1 MKSTQLYQT
10 ARRKNPLKR
19 YVPAGILLISFLTAF
34 PLISSAAGVTGES
47 RTYVQSRETAGGSDL
62 LPLYEYLDFSV
73 RDLGSETISLHF
85 GGWARYDLMDK
96 SFGDDNYKSEV
107 QYLYL
112 SLRGETGNT
121 IVNLGRIMVFEG
133 VAAER
138 ADGIYAHTDLPAN
151 FGVSVYYG
159 APVEAGIGR
168 LGSNSVYGGRLS
180 HQSADIY
187 QIGVSYLKEEKDN
200 SDLREEEGIDLWL
213 HPVNKVDIVGK
224 SVYNSDTSG
233 WREHTY
239 NLILSPIE
247 KLRLTTE
254 ASWINYEDYFTGA
267 TLSAFS
273 FQPSALNRRE
283 RVFILGEDAALSLS
297 DTVKVSVDYKQ
308 YNYVIASGARYYGGA
323 LKYAVA
329 DSGEA
334 GLTIHRMDGDT
345 DRQKYTECRLYG
357 LKKINKMDITLDL
370 MAVSYDSPI
379 SGEDKAYSASLIG
392 GYNLTDKLRMGA
404 DIMYGKNPDFDKDIR
419 GFFKLIYSFDFGSG
433 KEV

>member
-1 MKSTQLYQT
+1 MQLYQT
-10 ARRKNPLKR
+10 ARSSNLLVR
-19 YVPAGILLISFLTAF
+19 YIPVGILLISFLTAF
-34 PLISSAAGVTGES
+34 PGISSAAGVTGES
-47 RTYVQSRETAGGSDL
+47 RTYVQLRETADGSDL
-62 LPLYEYLDFSV
+62 LPLYEYLNFSV
-73 RDLGSETISLHF
+73 QDLGSETISLHF
-85 GGWARYDLMDK
+85 GGWARYDLMDE
-96 SFGDDNYKSEV
+96 SFSKDSNSEL

-112 SLRGETGNT
+112 SFKGKTGNT

-151 FGVSVYYG
+151 FGVSAYYG
-159 APVEAGIGR
+159 APVETGIGR

-187 QIGVSYLKEEKDN
+187 QIGVSYLKEERDN
-200 SDLREEEGIDLWL
+200 SELREEEGIDLWL

-239 NLILSPIE
+239 NLILSPFE

-267 TLSAFS
+267 TMSAFS
-273 FQPSALNRRE
+273 FQPSALNRGE
-283 RVFILGEDAALSLS
+283 GVLILGEDVTLGLT
-297 DTVKVSVDYKQ
+297 DTMKVSVDYKA
-308 YNYVIASGARYYGGA
+308 YDYDIADNAQYYGGA

-334 GLTIHRMDGDT
+334 GLTIHRMDGDS
-345 DRQKYTECRLYG
+345 DRHKYMEYRLYG

-370 MAVSYDSPI
+370 MAVSYDTPI
-379 SGEDKAYSASLIG
+379 SGEDYAYSASMVA
-392 GYNLTDKLRMGA
+392 GYNLTEKLRMGA
-404 DIMYGKNPDFDKDIR
+404 DIMYGKNPDFDEDIR
-419 GFFKLIYSFDFGSG
+419 VFLKAIYSFDFGSG
-433 KEV
+433 EGV

>member
-1 MKSTQLYQT
+1 M
-10 ARRKNPLKR
+10 R
-19 YVPAGILLISFLTAF
+19 YIHRTLSVRIGILIISFLAAF
-34 PLISSAAGVTGES
+34 PVMSSAASMAGES
-47 RTYVQSRETAGGSDL
+47 RTYMQLRETADGSDL

-85 GGWARYDLMDK
+85 GGWARYDLMDE
-96 SFGDDNYKSEV
+96 SFGDDNYRSEV

-151 FGVSVYYG
+151 FGVSAYYG
-159 APVEAGIGR
+159 APVETGIGK

-200 SDLREEEGIDLWL
+200 SELREEEGIDLWL

-239 NLILSPIE
+239 NLILSPFE

-273 FQPSALNRRE
+273 FQPSALNSGEGVR
-283 RVFILGEDAALSLS
+283 ILGEDVALSLT
-297 DTVKVSVDYKQ
+297 DTMKVSVDYKT
-308 YNYVIASGARYYGGA
+308 YDYDIAGNARYYGGA

-345 DRQKYTECRLYG
+345 DRHKYTEYRLYG

-370 MAVSYDSPI
+370 MAVSYDTPI
-379 SGEDKAYSASLIG
+379 SGEDDAYSASMIA
-392 GYNLTDKLRMGA
+392 GYNLTEKLRMGA
-404 DIMYGKNPDFDKDIR
+404 DIMYGKNPDFDEDVR
-419 GFFKLIYSFDFGSG
+419 VFFKAIYSFDFGSG
-433 KEV
+433 EGV

>member
-1 MKSTQLYQT
+1 M
-10 ARRKNPLKR
+10 
-19 YVPAGILLISFLTAF
+19 AF
-34 PLISSAAGVTGES
+34 PGISSAASVTGES
-47 RTYVQSRETAGGSDL
+47 RTYMQFRETAGGSDL

-85 GGWARYDLMDK
+85 GGWARYDLMDE
-96 SFGDDNYKSEV
+96 SFGDDNYRSEV

-138 ADGIYAHTDLPAN
+138 ADGIYARTDLPAN
-151 FGVSVYYG
+151 FGVSAYYG
-159 APVEAGIGR
+159 APVETSIGS

-187 QIGVSYLKEEKDN
+187 QIGVSYLKEERDN
-200 SDLREEEGIDLWL
+200 SELREEEGIDLWF

-233 WREHTY
+233 WGEHTY
-239 NLILSPIE
+239 NLILSPFE

-254 ASWINYEDYFTGA
+254 ASWINYRDYFTGA

-273 FQPSALNRRE
+273 FQSGILNSDEKVR
-283 RVFILGEDAALSLS
+283 ILGEDVALILT
-297 DTVKVSVDYKQ
+297 DTMNVSVDYKA
-308 YNYVIASGARYYGGA
+308 YDYEIDGSAKYYGGN
-323 LKYAVA
+323 LRYAVA

-334 GLTIHRMDGDT
+334 GLNIHRMDGDAE
-345 DRQKYTECRLYG
+345 RHKYTEYRVYG
-357 LKKINKMDITLDL
+357 LKKINKADIALDII
-370 MAVSYDSPI
+370 AVAYDRDI
-379 SGEDKAYSASLIG
+379 NGESNAYSASMIA
-392 GYNLTDKLRMGA
+392 GYNLTEKLRMGA
-404 DIMYGKNPDFDKDIR
+404 DIMYAKNPDFDEDVR
-419 GFFKLIYSFDFGSG
+419 VFFKTIYRFDVGSG
-433 KEV
+433 EGV